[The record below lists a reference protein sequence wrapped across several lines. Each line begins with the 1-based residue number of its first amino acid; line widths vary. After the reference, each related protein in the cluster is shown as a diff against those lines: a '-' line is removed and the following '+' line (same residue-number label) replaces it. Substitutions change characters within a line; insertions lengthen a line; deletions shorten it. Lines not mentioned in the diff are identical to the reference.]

1 MNFVHD
7 IDMSSSAKNS
17 SEQAAIAIL
26 LTISVCHMLNDMMQ
40 SLIFAVYPILK
51 NSLNLNFAQIG
62 LIGFVYQCTASIL
75 QPFVGQYTDKN
86 HKPYSLVFG
95 MFCTLLGLLTL
106 AFAHEFYIS
115 LIAVA
120 IVGTGSSIF
129 HPEASRIARLA
140 GKGRHGFSQS
150 FFQVGGNV
158 GTALGPLLAAFI
170 VLVKGQQSIALFCF
184 AALIGMILL
193 TYVGNWFKE
202 MHLAGKFASKAKT
215 HHHNLPKNV
224 VALSF
229 VVLVILIFSKFFY
242 MESIKSY
249 YTFYLI
255 ESFGLS
261 IKDAQLHLFLFLLAT
276 AIGVLFGGIFADK
289 YGRKLVIWVSILGP
303 LPLTLA
309 LPYCGLTL
317 TAILIFIIGLV
328 MSSAF
333 SAILVYAQ
341 ELLPGKVGMVSGLF
355 FGIGFGMAGIA
366 AASLGKVADLTSIK
380 FIYHICSFLP
390 AIGLLT
396 YFLPNI
402 EKK

>member
-1 MNFVHD
+1 MT
-7 IDMSSSAKNS
+7 SKNS
-17 SEQAAIAIL
+17 SEQTA
-26 LTISVCHMLNDMMQ
+26 LTILFTISFCHMLNDMMQ

-51 NSLNLNFAQIG
+51 NSLNLTFSQIG
-62 LIGFVYQCTASIL
+62 LIGFVYQVTASIL

-95 MFCTLLGLLTL
+95 MLSTLIGLLLL
-106 AFAHEFYIS
+106 AFAHQFYLA

-120 IVGTGSSIF
+120 IIGTGSSIF
-129 HPEASRIARLA
+129 HPEASRIARMA

-150 FFQVGGNV
+150 FFQVGGNL
-158 GTALGPLLAAFI
+158 GTAFGPLLAAFI
-170 VLVKGQQSIALFCF
+170 VLVKGQQSIALFCL
-184 AALIGMILL
+184 AAFIGMILL

-202 MHLAGKFASKAKT
+202 MHLANKISAKAKII
-215 HHHNLPKNV
+215 HHNLPKNV
-224 VALSF
+224 VTFSF
-229 VVLVILIFSKFFY
+229 IVLVVLIFSKFFY

-255 ESFGLS
+255 ETFGLS
-261 IKDAQLHLFLFLLAT
+261 IKAAQIHLFIFLLAT
-276 AIGVLFGGIFADK
+276 AIGVLLGGFFVDK
-289 YGRKLVIWVSILGP
+289 YGKKLVIWVSILGP

-309 LPYCGLTL
+309 LPYCSLSL

-366 AASLGKVADLTSIK
+366 AASLGKIADLTSIK
-380 FIYHICSFLP
+380 FLYQICSFLP
-390 AIGLLT
+390 IIGLFT
-396 YFLPNI
+396 YFLPNL
-402 EKK
+402 EKKV